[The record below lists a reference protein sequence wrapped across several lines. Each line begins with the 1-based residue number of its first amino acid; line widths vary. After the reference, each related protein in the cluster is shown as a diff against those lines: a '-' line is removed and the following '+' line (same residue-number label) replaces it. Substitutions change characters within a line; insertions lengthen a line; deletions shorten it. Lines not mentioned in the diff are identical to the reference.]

1 MENKSHDLT
10 IKIVDWGCALQMKK
24 KEKLHQKDGT
34 SFYIAPEVLKGS
46 YDEKCDIWS
55 CGVILYTLLSGNLP
69 FYAEEDDE
77 VYKKVLKGKYVFPE
91 KEWKEVSDEAKKLIK
106 KMLEKNPRK
115 RITAL
120 NALKDE
126 WFNINKEKIKGNK
139 VLAKSVLQNMKK
151 FKVDRKIEKITIA
164 FIVNHFVL
172 KKERNDLERQFKEWD
187 KNGDGFL

>member
-1 MENKSHDLT
+1 M
-10 IKIVDWGCALQMKK
+10 
-24 KEKLHQKDGT
+24 HQKDGN

-91 KEWKEVSDEAKKLIK
+91 KEWKDVSDEAKKLIK

-115 RITAL
+115 RITSL

-139 VLAKSVLQNMKK
+139 VLENL
-151 FKVDRKIEKITIA
+151 FYKI
-164 FIVNHFVL
+164 
-172 KKERNDLERQFKEWD
+172 
-187 KNGDGFL
+187 

>member
-1 MENKSHDLT
+1 
-10 IKIVDWGCALQMKK
+10 MKK

-91 KEWKEVSDEAKKLIK
+91 KEWKDVSDEAKKLIK

-115 RITAL
+115 RITSL

-139 VLAKSVLQNMKK
+139 VLENL
-151 FKVDRKIEKITIA
+151 FYKI
-164 FIVNHFVL
+164 
-172 KKERNDLERQFKEWD
+172 
-187 KNGDGFL
+187 